1 MSTYPE
7 LSLIGIQNPPVNGVQ
22 QPELIYEICDP
33 VARAQSATAGRNKI
47 AWRGNAQPNVALIPA
62 GVVVTYQDTEYTGT
76 LQPDDPSVFTNCRY
90 LVYRGPSS
98 DGNNLYQEYV
108 VCEDPQDDTN
118 VWWEPVGY
126 QNVNLEDLGQLAFE
140 DAVILEKGSG
150 VDVLGK
156 NTNLSATAP
165 NVTMSNT
172 KTGIKAGL
180 KTNAA
185 VGANGTANAVTG
197 YPNPTTETFVGSV
210 SDTKQKLKTTS
221 IQEAGAGVNI
231 NTKVSRETSKMV
243 RTTVSTVDG
252 TETVSH
258 VTNKTDAKL
267 VKSSVRGVKSTT
279 TEASKVTIGTSGKL
293 KKTSI
298 KKVTNANSV
307 TYPSVGTSYDS
318 STKKL
323 TINITAGVLP
333 TFADQ
338 DVATGDFA
346 ASGDTEGVA
355 IPSVS
360 ASDITVPIAD
370 DNTTTVATGDATSEG
385 TGATVLTGF
394 TNTEKTVAKKKA
406 TDTTL
411 ATGELDAA
419 GTGATV
425 VKEVT
430 IGSQEFATVKNTT
443 TVVATGKVGS
453 TDTNGDDVVTAV
465 TPTNGTNPAITGLG
479 TPTTAAA
486 LTGVQVTQQPVVEIQ
501 TETAGDGDVDVIT
514 DSSAT
519 ASAPVVTAGNNDI
532 VKVAAFDALSV
543 QAGDLTDMD
552 DEEV

>member
-1 MSTYPE
+1 MPTYPE
-7 LSLIGIQNPPVNGVQ
+7 LSLLGVQNPPVGGVD
-22 QPELIYEICDP
+22 QPELIYEIADA
-33 VARAQSATAGRNKI
+33 VARAALNSSGNNII
-47 AWRGNAQPNVALIPA
+47 AWKGDDTPVVANIPA
-62 GVVVTYQDTEYTGT
+62 GVVVTYEDVEYTGT
-76 LQPDDPSVFTNCRY
+76 LQPDDPSVQPKSRY
-90 LVYRGPSS
+90 LVYRGGDDP
-98 DGNNLYQEYV
+98 DGTRFEEYV
-108 VCEDPQDDTN
+108 VVQDPNDATN
-118 VWWEPVGY
+118 VWWESLGF
-126 QNVNLEDLGQLAFE
+126 NSINLQDLGLLAYE

-150 VDVLGK
+150 DMVLGQD
-156 NTNLSATAP
+156 TQFQATAP
-165 NVTMSNT
+165 NVSMTNT

-185 VGANGTANAVTG
+185 VGADGTANAVIG

-210 SDTKQKLKTTS
+210 TDTKQKLKTTS

-267 VKSSVRGVKSTT
+267 VKSSVRGVKRTT
-279 TEASKVTIGTSGKL
+279 TEASKVKVGTSGKL

-298 KKVTNANSV
+298 KKVTNASSV
-307 TYPSVGTSYDS
+307 AYPTVGTSYDS
-318 STKKL
+318 TTKKL

-346 ASGDTEGVA
+346 ASGDTEGVS

-360 ASDITVPIAD
+360 ATDVTVPIAD
-370 DNTTTVATGDATSEG
+370 DNATIVATGSVSDEG

-430 IGSQEFATVKNTT
+430 IGSQEFATVKSTT
-443 TVVATGKVGS
+443 TTVATGKVGS

-479 TPTTAAA
+479 TPNTAAA
-486 LTGVQVTQQPVVEIQ
+486 LTGVKVTQQPVVEIQ
-501 TETAGDGDVDVIT
+501 TENVGSGDIDVMT

-519 ASAPVVTAGNNDI
+519 ASAPAVTAGNNDI
-532 VKVAAFDALSV
+532 VKVAGYDALSV

-552 DEEV
+552 DEAV